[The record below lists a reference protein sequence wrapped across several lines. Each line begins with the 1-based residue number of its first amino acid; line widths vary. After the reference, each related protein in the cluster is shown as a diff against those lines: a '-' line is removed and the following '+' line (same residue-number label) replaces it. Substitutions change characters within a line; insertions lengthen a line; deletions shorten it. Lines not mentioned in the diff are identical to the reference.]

1 MPLVNKNMRGHAED
15 LSLNKINNMK
25 YKLTGLFAGLLLMS
39 CIGLPAQSPTP
50 HSVPSPAG
58 SWSYYGQDAGG
69 KRYTSVRQINDRNV
83 ERLTVAWTYR
93 TGELDTY
100 AGTNALDKACFE
112 TTPILIGR
120 SLYFSTASD
129 RVIAV
134 DAATGQ
140 QHWVYDP
147 KVDLNGDYSEF
158 SSRGVAAWPAA
169 AAAGGD
175 SLRLFIGTIDGRL
188 IALDA
193 HTGHP
198 VSAFGDNGTINLRT
212 GLGKDIQETSPPAV
226 IGDRVIVGSAIGDNQ
241 RFDEAPGIVRAY
253 SVHTGQLIWAWDP
266 IPRDPA
272 DSGYATWNGPKA
284 HRTGAANAW
293 SILSTDPASDLVFIP
308 TSCPSPDY
316 YGGERLGS
324 NLYANSIVAL
334 RASTGQRV
342 WSFQVVHHD
351 LWDFDIAAQPVLID
365 WEKDGRKVPAVVIG
379 TKMGYIY
386 VLNRETG
393 VPLLPVEERP
403 VPASTLPGEQTWPTQ
418 LFPIKPAPL
427 GLQSVTVAD
436 AWGPTPEDLADA
448 KQRIAKLRYEG
459 PFTPPGFQGTIM
471 APGNVGGIH
480 WGGMCYDPVAGM
492 LYTNINRVAAV
503 IRMMPRDQVDSLRKN
518 NPETLRGEIGWQR
531 GTPYIMKR
539 DYLVKRNDEGVVVSL
554 QTKPPWGTLVAIDL
568 HSGAKKWEVP
578 LGYMLDPTK
587 YPESRQWGS
596 LNFGGAIVTGG
607 HLIFV
612 AASMDGHFRAFDSRT
627 GKVLWEYALPASG
640 QATPMSYVLDGRQY
654 VVIAAGGH
662 GKLRTKMGDYL
673 MAFALP

>member
-1 MPLVNKNMRGHAED
+1 
-15 LSLNKINNMK
+15 
-25 YKLTGLFAGLLLMS
+25 
-39 CIGLPAQSPTP
+39 
-50 HSVPSPAG
+50 VPSPAG

-272 DSGYATWNGPKA
+272 DSGYAPG
-284 HRTGAANAW
+284 
-293 SILSTDPASDLVFIP
+293 TDPRHTEP
-308 TSCPSPDY
+308 GPPMPGPS
-316 YGGERLGS
+316 S
-324 NLYANSIVAL
+324 A
-334 RASTGQRV
+334 
-342 WSFQVVHHD
+342 
-351 LWDFDIAAQPVLID
+351 
-365 WEKDGRKVPAVVIG
+365 
-379 TKMGYIY
+379 
-386 VLNRETG
+386 
-393 VPLLPVEERP
+393 
-403 VPASTLPGEQTWPTQ
+403 
-418 LFPIKPAPL
+418 
-427 GLQSVTVAD
+427 
-436 AWGPTPEDLADA
+436 PTP
-448 KQRIAKLRYEG
+448 Q
-459 PFTPPGFQGTIM
+459 
-471 APGNVGGIH
+471 
-480 WGGMCYDPVAGM
+480 
-492 LYTNINRVAAV
+492 
-503 IRMMPRDQVDSLRKN
+503 
-518 NPETLRGEIGWQR
+518 
-531 GTPYIMKR
+531 
-539 DYLVKRNDEGVVVSL
+539 
-554 QTKPPWGTLVAIDL
+554 
-568 HSGAKKWEVP
+568 
-578 LGYMLDPTK
+578 
-587 YPESRQWGS
+587 
-596 LNFGGAIVTGG
+596 
-607 HLIFV
+607 
-612 AASMDGHFRAFDSRT
+612 
-627 GKVLWEYALPASG
+627 
-640 QATPMSYVLDGRQY
+640 
-654 VVIAAGGH
+654 
-662 GKLRTKMGDYL
+662 
-673 MAFALP
+673 